1 MRQKLQKFMYGR
13 NGTDELARFS
23 SILSVVMLLISM
35 FLSGFL
41 KSLLFILALA
51 LLVFTYYRVFSKNL
65 AARRKENNHFVNLK
79 FKRREKLRLRKE
91 MWAQRKEY
99 KFFKCPSCKAVLR
112 VPKGKGKIRI
122 VCKKCG
128 TAFEKKT

>member
-13 NGTDELARFS
+13 NGTDELARFT

-35 FLSGFL
+35 FLSGLL

-65 AARRKENNHFVNLK
+65 AARRKENNQFVNLK
-79 FKRREKLRLRKE
+79 FRRKEKLRLRKE
-91 MWAQRKEY
+91 MWSQRKEY

-112 VPKGKGKIRI
+112 VPRGKGKIRI